1 MDKLNR
7 SLMMTVYR
15 IAAMYVYLV
24 DDDPLV
30 LASLQAT
37 LAGRYETRTFQT
49 AEALLAVADD
59 LPPGVAL
66 IDMALPGMDGS
77 SLHTRLCERQTPVE
91 VVFLTGQASVPAAV
105 DAIRRGAV
113 DFLCKPIR
121 RADLLT
127 ALGRAAERLT
137 ALLDKRRRTGAISRL
152 SERERQ
158 VLQNLTTGAPS
169 KVIAHRLGISART
182 VEMHRAHICEK
193 LGMPTAAAIALGCE
207 AGLFD
212 FSNRVA

>member
-15 IAAMYVYLV
+15 IGTMFVYLV

-37 LAGRYETRTFQT
+37 LAERYETRAFHT
-49 AEALLAVADD
+49 AEALLAVVND

-66 IDMALPGMDGS
+66 IDMALPGMDGAA
-77 SLHTRLCERQTPVE
+77 LHAELSDRQSAVE
-91 VVFLTGQASVPAAV
+91 VVFLTGQGNVPLAV
-105 DAIRRGAV
+105 EAMRRGAV

-121 RADLLT
+121 RADLL
-127 ALGRAAERLT
+127 AVLDRAVERL
-137 ALLDKRRRTGAISRL
+137 ADLLEKRRRTQAISRL

-158 VLQNLTTGAPS
+158 VLQNLATGAPS
-169 KVIAHRLGISART
+169 KVIAHKLGISART
-182 VEMHRAHICEK
+182 VEMHRAHICDK
-193 LGMPTAAAIALGCE
+193 LGMPTAAA
-207 AGLFD
+207 
-212 FSNRVA
+212 

>member
-1 MDKLNR
+1 MG
-7 SLMMTVYR
+7 T
-15 IAAMYVYLV
+15 MYAYLV

-59 LPPGVAL
+59 LPPGIAL

-77 SLHTRLCERQTPVE
+77 SLHAELCDRETPVE
-91 VVFLTGQASVPAAV
+91 VLFLTGQASIPLAV
-105 DAIRRGAV
+105 DAMRRGAV

-121 RADLLT
+121 RADLLA
-127 ALGRAAERLT
+127 ALDRAAERLT
-137 ALLDKRRRTGAISRL
+137 ALLNKRRRTQVISRL

-158 VLQNLTTGAPS
+158 VLQNLATGAPS

-182 VEMHRAHICEK
+182 VEMHRAHICDK

-207 AGLFD
+207 AGLVE
-212 FSNRVA
+212 FSNKVA